1 LPTVGKV
8 EGIQK
13 TAPPAA
19 WIGCRT
25 RGDGWNSCIRSDCDI
40 LVDSFL
46 KDSNVD
52 VRSLLVLLLRALL
65 LETVAFMT
73 NDDLAERVASIAAL
87 ADPIRRDLYFY
98 VTAQPTPVSR
108 DRASDAL
115 GIARHTA
122 KFHLDKLT
130 EEGLLDIEFKRLTER
145 RGPGAGRPTKLY
157 RRSSRQ
163 LSVTLPERRYD
174 LAAQLLASAVEVTA
188 DGTLIND
195 SLKVA
200 AADSGRSVGD
210 QARAAA
216 GPQASRERLLDCT
229 CEALSECG
237 YAPRRTGSTIV
248 LSNCPFDTLAREH
261 TQLICGMNLAMLA
274 AVIEQVQE
282 TALSARL
289 EPATNRCCVVLDA
302 S

>member
-1 LPTVGKV
+1 M
-8 EGIQK
+8 
-13 TAPPAA
+13 
-19 WIGCRT
+19 T
-25 RGDGWNSCIRSDCDI
+25 R
-40 LVDSFL
+40 
-46 KDSNVD
+46 
-52 VRSLLVLLLRALL
+52 
-65 LETVAFMT
+65 
-73 NDDLAERVASIAAL
+73 DDLAERVASIAAL
-87 ADPIRRDLYFY
+87 ADPIRRDLYSY

-108 DRASDAL
+108 DQASDAL

-122 KFHLDKLT
+122 KFHLDKLA
-130 EEGLLDIEFKRLTER
+130 EEGLLDIDFKRLTER

-174 LAAQLLASAVEVTA
+174 LAAQLLASAIAATA
-188 DGTLIND
+188 DGTPITDAL
-195 SLKVA
+195 SVA
-200 AADSGRSVGD
+200 AAARGRTVGD

-216 GPQASRERLLDCT
+216 GLGADRERLLDCT
-229 CEALSECG
+229 CEALTEQG
-237 YAPRRTGSTIV
+237 YAPHRAGGTIV

-282 TALSARL
+282 TALAARL
-289 EPATNRCCVVLDA
+289 EPATDRCCVLLDA